1 MSCYVMLST
10 CPDTVPNTFRLGRL
24 ALPWSKVLVVMGLK
38 PELGWERRPESRL
51 LELPKERE
59 EPTGTLATSSDTA
72 PALPRG
78 LVMTP
83 DTGEP

>member
-1 MSCYVMLST
+1 MLTT
-10 CPDTVPNTFRLGRL
+10 CPVAVPNTFRLGRL

-38 PELGWERRPESRL
+38 PEVRRPESRL
-51 LELPKERE
+51 LELELPKERE

-78 LVMTP
+78 LVITP